1 MITSLDSIATPIDE
15 IQFPTLTVCDDKAN
29 EVHDNWAFIE
39 STFNF
44 LEDYCYSPSDSI
56 EYGRYCNVTDHLRKD
71 FNFLIESIV
80 DAFLTPLLSN
90 KNLNQSLHFLSSY
103 ETQKGAD
110 FPKLL
115 KKANDVVSSGN
126 MTLEDIEKLPV
137 DYFNKAL
144 SNRGVCLC
152 LHNPIFDLI
161 CSHIF
166 SKIGI

>member
-44 LEDYCYSPSDSI
+44 LEYYCYSPSDSI
-56 EYGRYCNVTDHLRKD
+56 KHGKYCNATDNLRKD

-90 KNLNQSLHFLSSY
+90 KNLNQSIHFLKSY
-103 ETQKGAD
+103 GSHNGAD
-110 FPKLL
+110 FSKLL
-115 KKANDVVSSGN
+115 RKANEVVSSGN
-126 MTLEDIEKLPV
+126 MTLGDLEKLPV
-137 DYFNKAL
+137 EYFNIQ
-144 SNRGVCLC
+144 GVRV
-152 LHNPIFDLI
+152 PF
-161 CSHIF
+161 F
-166 SKIGI
+166 TF